1 MNHIPDTS
9 KVVISKMEHTTDT
22 VKCQHCN
29 KECDPDTPD
38 AEFIGWHGLCAECEL
53 KGVRDGLNRR
63 Q

>member
-22 VKCQHCN
+22 VKCPHCN
-29 KECDPDTPD
+29 KECKPDTPE

-53 KGVRDGLNRR
+53 KG
-63 Q
+63 